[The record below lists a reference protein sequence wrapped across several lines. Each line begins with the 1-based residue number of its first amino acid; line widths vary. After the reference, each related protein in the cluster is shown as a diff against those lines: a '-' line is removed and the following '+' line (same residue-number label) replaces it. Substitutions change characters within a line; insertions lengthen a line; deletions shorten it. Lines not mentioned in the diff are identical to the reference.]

1 MTQTVPSALI
11 LTAGF
16 GRRLRPLTDS
26 KAKPSVPVAGVPLI
40 VRILE
45 WLASQGIETAVLN
58 LHYKPDSI
66 TTCVGHGRSIGIK
79 VKYSWEP
86 RLLGS
91 GGGPRSALSILG
103 DEFFVINGDTLINID
118 LSNMVQAHR
127 EHNAVVSLAV
137 SDNLAPQQYGGVK
150 VGEDSFVQGFN
161 PPGNHKGLHFVG
173 IQLAKASVFSPLR
186 YQEPASSI
194 GGIYDSLLQSDA
206 QKIYAHRVSE
216 EFRDIGT
223 PSDYFASSLAV
234 AEIEGRSDVLTG
246 NNCQIHPTASLTR
259 TIVWDDV
266 IIEEGCRIKNSI
278 LSDGVRLLKNTIC
291 ENKIVSIDLDSRMKT
306 DPESQHLKF
315 ETLNK

>member
-16 GRRLRPLTDS
+16 GRRLQPLTDS
-26 KAKPSVPVAGVPLI
+26 RAKPSVPVAGVPLI

-45 WLASQGIETAVLN
+45 WLAAQGVETAVLN

-66 TTCVGHGRSIGIK
+66 TNCVGHGRSIGIK
-79 VKYSWEP
+79 VTYSWEP
-86 RLLGS
+86 KILGS
-91 GGGPRSALSILG
+91 AGGPRSALSSLG
-103 DEFFVINGDTLINID
+103 DEFFVINGDTLTNID
-118 LSNMVQAHR
+118 LSNMVQAHK

-137 SDNLAPQQYGGVK
+137 SSNLAPQQYGGVT
-150 VGEDSFVQGFN
+150 VDEDGFVQGFN
-161 PPGNHKGLHFVG
+161 SPGNHKGLHFVG

-186 YQEPASSI
+186 YQKPASSI
-194 GGIYDSLLQSDA
+194 GGIYDSLLQSDS

-216 EFRDIGT
+216 QFLDIGT

-234 AEIEGRSDVLTG
+234 AEIEGRSDVLIG
-246 NNCQIHPTASLTR
+246 NNCKIHPTASLTR
-259 TIVWDDV
+259 TIIWDDV
-266 IIEEGCRIKNSI
+266 IIEEDCRIRNSI
-278 LSDGVRLLKNTIC
+278 LSDGVRLLKNTVC

-306 DPESQHLKF
+306 DSESQHLKF